1 MSLITAIRAGD
12 AALAPG
18 RRDEAFRWT
27 DLRGV
32 LGALPAVSDAR
43 QPVDDGAAPEGVLLR
58 RPAAPV
64 GSGVDETLLTLK
76 AGETLRLIDHIC
88 AGEGAYVR
96 DLSLPI
102 VLEAGAS
109 LVRLVIV
116 EDGADAVTY
125 CRSHVALSAGA
136 SYRQTVIAGGAKRQR
151 IETTVEHP
159 GLGASVELNGAY
171 IVDAQRH
178 TDQTTKIAHAGRD
191 GASRQL
197 VRGVAADRGR
207 GVFQGLIAVAE
218 GADGTDARL
227 THNAL
232 LLSDRA
238 EIDAKPELEIFAD
251 DVACAHG
258 NTVGA
263 LDEDALF
270 YAMSRGLPLEVARR
284 LLIGAF
290 LGEIVERIGDADLE
304 ALASAFLTRRLEAL
318 AS

>member
-58 RPAAPV
+58 RHAAPV
-64 GSGVDETLLTLK
+64 GS
-76 AGETLRLIDHIC
+76 
-88 AGEGAYVR
+88 
-96 DLSLPI
+96 
-102 VLEAGAS
+102 
-109 LVRLVIV
+109 
-116 EDGADAVTY
+116 VTY